1 MSLAASRYELEGDI
15 MNRYESGFRISLVA
29 AAVAAMLA
37 LGGCN
42 TLPERNAALED
53 ARAAVHS
60 AQADPQVPTL
70 AGLEL
75 GQADEALRCADTAW
89 RDHEDTRT
97 VDHLAYLAQRR
108 ASIAIETARLRAAE
122 AAVAAANAERT
133 RTLLLVRTRESER
146 AERDAVIAQ
155 RRADDARAQAVLAQ
169 AQANT
174 ARQDAG
180 IAQVQAAA
188 SQQQAQ
194 DAEARARILAAEL
207 NDLQAQR
214 TDRGMV
220 VTLSDVVF
228 DTGRAELNPGGVR
241 VAQKVADF
249 LNEYPQRTVAIEG
262 FTDSVGNDGLNQE
275 LSERRANAVRL
286 TLIDMHVDPRRII
299 AYGYGRAYPV
309 ASNETAAGRQLNR
322 RVEVVISDENGVI
335 GRRRLPPERLS
346 TLH

>member
-1 MSLAASRYELEGDI
+1 

-60 AQADPQVPTL
+60 AQADSQVPTL

-75 GQADEALRCADTAW
+75 GQADEALRRADTAW

-108 ASIAIETARLRAAE
+108 ASIAIETARLRGAE

-133 RTLLLVRTRESER
+133 
-146 AERDAVIAQ
+146 ERDAVIAQ
-155 RRADDARAQAVLAQ
+155 QRADDARAQAALAQ
-169 AQANT
+169 AQANA

-262 FTDSVGNDGLNQE
+262 FTDSVGNDTLNQE

-286 TLIDMHVDPRRII
+286 TLIDMHVDPRRIT

-335 GRRRLPPERLS
+335 GRRSLPPERLS